1 MRILL
6 APDKFRGALTASQ
19 AAAAMAAGALDAA
32 ADCETDACPMG
43 DGGEG
48 SGEILADALGCSRE
62 TTVVFDPL
70 GRPRPA
76 AWWRSTDGKAAIVE
90 MAQASGLGLLALH
103 DRLPLRTT
111 SFGTGQLLHA
121 AVSHRCRRVQL
132 CVGGSATVDGG
143 AGCLQALG
151 WRLLDAHGREIE
163 TAVGGGQLL
172 DVADLRPPDS
182 PYAGEI
188 TVLCDVDHPL
198 TGPRGAAPVFGPQKG
213 ASPEEVARLQRGLE
227 HWADVLGSHAGR
239 DLRSLAH
246 GGAAGGLPAALYA
259 CCNARLVA
267 GAAAIA
273 KALGLPQRILAADMI
288 LTGEGRLDAQTAGGK
303 VVAEVGRLAREAGR
317 SAVAF
322 VGQLVTPPGSD
333 ARRVAAELGL
343 CDIIEISA
351 RGTPRQLALRRCAED
366 LRAAAA
372 HYLRR

>member
-6 APDKFRGALTASQ
+6 APDKFRGALTAAE
-19 AAAAMAAGALDAA
+19 AAAAMAAGARDVAP
-32 ADCETDACPMG
+32 DCELDVCPMG

-48 SGEILADALGCSRE
+48 SGEILADALRCTRE
-62 TTVVFDPL
+62 STVVFDPL
-70 GRPRPA
+70 GRPRAA
-76 AWWRSTDGKAAIVE
+76 AWWRSRDGEVAIVE

-111 SFGTGQLLHA
+111 SFGTGQLLRT
-121 AVSHRCRRVQL
+121 VELRGSRRIQL

-151 WRLLDAHGREIE
+151 WGLLDDHGREIE
-163 TAVGGGQLL
+163 TAVAGGQLL
-172 DVADLRPPDS
+172 DVADLRPPDA
-182 PYAGEI
+182 PYCGDI

-198 TGPRGAAPVFGPQKG
+198 TGPRGAAPVFAPQKG
-213 ASPEEVARLQRGLE
+213 ASPEQVARLQRGLE
-227 HWADVLGSHAGR
+227 HWADVLARRTGR
-239 DLRSLAH
+239 DVRSLAH

-267 GAAAIA
+267 GAAAIGDS
-273 KALGLPQRILAADMI
+273 LRLRQRVRAADMI

-317 SAVAF
+317 PAVAF
-322 VGQLVTPPGSD
+322 VGQFAAPSGSD
-333 ARRVAAELGL
+333 LQRAAAELGL
-343 CDIIEISA
+343 CDIIEIAA
-351 RGTPRQLALRRCAED
+351 RGRPRPLALRRCADD

-372 HYLRR
+372 RFLRR